1 MKIIYED
8 KPIAKAVREVLTGNA
23 HVLRV
28 PTFFSKAACER
39 MARIV
44 DGSDMTGAYLNAPE
58 IKRTGRAYFERGRG
72 ANAEAV
78 LDYDTNAVSW
88 MAQMRDAAA
97 PMQLPIDRLRLTLD
111 DLWPAGATVATIEGT
126 RAFCGLMRIFE
137 PGASAE
143 PHMDV
148 LAWDVTEGHPDGELA
163 GQAAANVYLTM
174 PESGGELTIW
184 PMTLDYEAYQ
194 RHRRPGSYGLTIEA
208 LSCQPVTLKPEVGEL
223 IIFNSNL
230 VHAVE
235 PGRGGDRVTAS
246 CFIGYRADNSPL
258 IFWS

>member
-1 MKIIYED
+1 MKIIHEE
-8 KPIAKAVREVLTGNA
+8 KLSAQAARAVLRGQA
-23 HVLRV
+23 HALRV
-28 PTFFSKAACER
+28 PSFFSTAACER

-44 DGSDMTGAYLNAPE
+44 DGSDMMGAYLNAPE
-58 IKRTGRAYFERGRG
+58 IKRTGRAFFERGRG
-72 ANAEAV
+72 ANTEAV
-78 LDYDTNAVSW
+78 LDYETNAVRW

-111 DLWPAGATVATIEGT
+111 DMWPAGATVATIEGS

-143 PHMDV
+143 PHQDV
-148 LAWDVTEGHPDGELA
+148 LAWDVSEGHPDGELF
-163 GQAAANVYLTM
+163 GQGAANIYLTM

-184 PMTLDYEAYQ
+184 PMTLDYETYQ

-208 LSCQPVTLKPEVGEL
+208 LTCQPVTLKPQVGEL

-235 PGRGGDRVTAS
+235 PGQGGDRITAS
-246 CFIGYRADNSPL
+246 CFIGYRSDASPL
-258 IFWS
+258 ILWS